1 MGAANCTI
9 RGPGKLG
16 RPARAHAWHRPGT
29 CPLRARDS
37 PCGVTLLRGAP
48 PTAKRVRDVLRLVA
62 MGSHG
67 LREDAAVAVDA
78 TAVTA
83 LAWRAGGVT
92 RVTVIAKASFAFA
105 HDAPMPRREPQAV
118 LRAEVHHGNSP
129 MRSVRFTTDLAP
141 YLHQADIVFT
151 GHACAGSVPL
161 ETIMVRLGVFD
172 GPQVV
177 LDKTLIVREKGG
189 FTRKPIVYEHA
200 YGGIGWS
207 DNPYG
212 VGAMGGS
219 PTILHPSDD
228 KRLAGFG
235 PIGQGWP
242 ARKRLLGVTPR
253 KAIEAPI
260 AEIPEGFDWSYFQAA
275 PPDQRVDYLRGD
287 EWIVMDGLHPSIPRA
302 RMQLPGARGLAR
314 VYGLSAHGVVEGQPL
329 VLHVDTLR
337 IDGDELRCTLTFR
350 GVFPVVSDDALAAL
364 TVVAGV
370 ETPGAPIA
378 WPDPEVVAARAAA
391 HTGNTAAVVPSV
403 PAGAAPPILKEA
415 TITLE
420 EDDFE
425 SLSGNAFAGT
435 LALDPEAS
443 EAAAHQAAV
452 PFAGKPGGGR
462 QRTVLVAVPGADDF
476 AAPVM
481 PFRPGASPLA
491 KAGAEAAP
499 RWAGTSLGETMAS
512 APEPPEPPPEAPVAP
527 VAAPPPPPSPP
538 PAAPVAP
545 VLERKA
551 AAASPWAP
559 PPPPAPKPAAPPP
572 PAGPPTVTP
581 SLKKGLYGRFGSNR

>member
-1 MGAANCTI
+1 
-9 RGPGKLG
+9 
-16 RPARAHAWHRPGT
+16 
-29 CPLRARDS
+29 
-37 PCGVTLLRGAP
+37 
-48 PTAKRVRDVLRLVA
+48 

-83 LAWRAGGVT
+83 VAWRAGGVT

-105 HDAPMPRREPQAV
+105 QDAPMPRLDPQGV

-129 MRSVRFTTDLAP
+129 LRSVRLTTDLAP
-141 YLHQADIVFT
+141 YLHHADVLFT
-151 GHACAGSVPL
+151 GHAHAGSTPL
-161 ETIMVRLGVFD
+161 ETIMVRLGVFA
-172 GPQVV
+172 GLEVV

-189 FTRKPIVYEHA
+189 FTRKPLVYEHA
-200 YGGIGWS
+200 YGGIGWA

-212 VGAMGGS
+212 VGAMGGA
-219 PTILHPSDD
+219 PTVIDPSDD

-253 KAIEAPI
+253 KALEAPI
-260 AEIPEGFDWSYFQAA
+260 AEIPDGFDWTYFQAA
-275 PPDQRVDYLRGD
+275 PPDQRVGYLRGD
-287 EWIVMDGLHPSIPRA
+287 EWIVMDGLHPTIPRA

-329 VLHVDTLR
+329 VLHADTLR

-350 GVFPVVSDDALAAL
+350 GAFPVLSDDALPAL

-370 ETPGAPIA
+370 EMPGARIA
-378 WPDPEVVAARAAA
+378 WPDPEAVAAHAAQHAGTVREAPVAPARAE
-391 HTGNTAAVVPSV
+391 
-403 PAGAAPPILKEA
+403 PPLFKEA

-425 SLSGNAFAGT
+425 SVSGNAFAGT
-435 LALDPEAS
+435 LALDPEAA
-443 EAAAHQAAV
+443 EAAAQQAAV
-452 PFAGKPGGGR
+452 PFGGGAGAGGR
-462 QRTVLVAVPGADDF
+462 QRTVLVAVPDF

-481 PFRPGASPLA
+481 PFRPGESALA
-491 KAGAEAAP
+491 RAEPAP
-499 RWAGTSLGETMAS
+499 RPMGSGAASLGDTMAS
-512 APEPPEPPPEAPVAP
+512 ESPEPPPEAPVA
-527 VAAPPPPPSPP
+527 APPPSPP
-538 PAAPVAP
+538 PSPPPPPAAAPIAEKKV
-545 VLERKA
+545 ET
-551 AAASPWAP
+551 ASPWAP
-559 PPPPAPKPAAPPP
+559 PPPPAAKPSAPPP
-572 PAGPPTVTP
+572 PAGPPKVSP